1 MAAYINP
8 EEAAK
13 AKQMDL
19 FTYLSLAQPDELIH
33 KGGNHYTTKSHDSLD
48 ISNGFWKRWSTG
60 DGGKTAVD
68 YLIKVEGYSFQ
79 EAVQKVN
86 SLTGFNPLDV
96 RPTEQK
102 KSTVKKEF
110 ILPEK
115 NTDNKRVIAYLKSRG
130 IHSDVLQYYIKHQYL
145 YEEKKYHNAVF
156 IGYSN
161 GQAKYA
167 FLRGTCGSEF
177 KGEVAGSDKRYGFS
191 VSENASSGILHVY
204 ECAIDLLS
212 YCSMCQMVNQDWKR
226 DFHLSQGGIF
236 SKSENGNIGKALE
249 TFLIN
254 HPDIKKVYLR
264 YDNDDKGYEAAI
276 ATQRILQQ
284 KYGLEAEIKLPKR
297 GKDYNEYLQ
306 DALKKLQNKEYP
318 LSSPPFLKVKNNTP
332 NDFVKKKRAVR

>member
-86 SLTGFNPLDV
+86 SLTGFNPWDV

-130 IHSDVLQYYIKHQYL
+130 S
-145 YEEKKYHNAVF
+145 F
-156 IGYSN
+156 
-161 GQAKYA
+161 
-167 FLRGTCGSEF
+167 
-177 KGEVAGSDKRYGFS
+177 
-191 VSENASSGILHVY
+191 
-204 ECAIDLLS
+204 
-212 YCSMCQMVNQDWKR
+212 
-226 DFHLSQGGIF
+226 
-236 SKSENGNIGKALE
+236 
-249 TFLIN
+249 
-254 HPDIKKVYLR
+254 
-264 YDNDDKGYEAAI
+264 
-276 ATQRILQQ
+276 
-284 KYGLEAEIKLPKR
+284 
-297 GKDYNEYLQ
+297 
-306 DALKKLQNKEYP
+306 
-318 LSSPPFLKVKNNTP
+318 
-332 NDFVKKKRAVR
+332 